1 MARAKLIASTS
12 FRLVLLYVA
21 IFALGSALVLVSVGW
36 EVEQIIDQQIA
47 ATVNEEIKGLS
58 EQYAQGGLQGLYS
71 TLEKRARQ
79 PGSSLY
85 LLTDPAGQVL
95 AGNIAALPPRLLDT
109 PGAVETHYRRPGETQ
124 ARNVALARIFSLPG
138 GLHLLVGR
146 DMADREALR
155 AIFARSFLVSLAA
168 LGALGLVGGLL
179 LARRVLARIDAMSA
193 SAAEIMAGNLEQR
206 LPQAGSHD
214 EFDRLAQN
222 LNAMLDRI
230 NRLMADM
237 REVTDNIAHDLKTP
251 LTRLRNRAEQ
261 ALAQPVGTE
270 GHEAALEQVII
281 ESDRLL
287 AVFNALLQ
295 IARVEGGTGADVL
308 VPCDVGEA
316 AQACVELYQP
326 MIEEADGTLDLV
338 TTSADLHVKG
348 SRELLGQAISNL
360 IINALNYGV
369 GPEGASPHISVACVR
384 LNNDIAITV
393 SDAGPGIAPADL
405 ERVKQRFVRL
415 ETSRSTPGSGMG
427 LALVDAVAG
436 LHGGSLSLTNANP
449 GLSAT
454 LRLPALPPQ
463 APVLTSEALAPA
475 TPN

>member
-1 MARAKLIASTS
+1 M
-12 FRLVLLYVA
+12 VLLYVV
-21 IFALGSALVLVSVGW
+21 IFALGAAVVLVSVGW
-36 EVEQIIDQQIA
+36 EVEKIIDQQIA

-58 EQYAQGGLQGLYS
+58 EQYAQGGLQGLYT

-109 PGAVETHYRRPGETQ
+109 PGAVETRYRRPGEIT
-124 ARNVALARIFSLPG
+124 AHNVALARIFSLPG
-138 GLHLLVGR
+138 GFHLLVGR
-146 DMADREALR
+146 DMADRETLR
-155 AIFARSFLVSLAA
+155 GIFARSFLVSLAA
-168 LGALGLVGGLL
+168 LGALGLVGGMV
-179 LARRVLARIDAMSA
+179 LARRVFRRIDAMSA

-206 LPQAGSHD
+206 LPQTGGHD

-230 NRLMADM
+230 NRLMAEM

-261 ALAQPVGTE
+261 ALAQPVAGDS
-270 GHEAALEQVII
+270 HEAALQQVIM

-287 AVFNALLQ
+287 SVFNALLQ
-295 IARVEGGTGADVL
+295 IARVESGAGADVL
-308 VPCDVGEA
+308 VPCDAGEA
-316 AQACVELYQP
+316 VEACAELYQP
-326 MIEEADGTLDLV
+326 MIEETGGTLEIETAPGLQ
-338 TTSADLHVKG
+338 VKG

-360 IINALNYGV
+360 IINASNYGA
-369 GPEGASPHISVACVR
+369 GAQGEPPRISVVCAR
-384 LNNDIAITV
+384 RDKDIVIKV

-427 LALVDAVAG
+427 LALVEAVARF
-436 LHGGSLSLTNANP
+436 HGGSLELANANP
-449 GLSAT
+449 GLVAT
-454 LRLPALPPQ
+454 LCLPALPAQ
-463 APVLTSEALAPA
+463 APMPQNAG
-475 TPN
+475 

>member
-12 FRLVLLYVA
+12 FRLVLLYVV

-95 AGNIAALPPRLLDT
+95 AGNIAALPPRLLNK
-109 PGAVETHYRRPGETQ
+109 PGAVETSYERPGETV
-124 ARNVALARIFSLPG
+124 ARHVALARIFSLPG
-138 GLHLLVGR
+138 GFHLLVGR

-155 AIFARSFLVSLAA
+155 AIFARSFLVSLGA
-168 LGALGLVGGLL
+168 LGALGLIGGLL
-179 LARRVLARIDAMSA
+179 LARRVLSRIDAMSA
-193 SAAEIMAGNLEQR
+193 SAAEIMAGNLDQR
-206 LPQAGSHD
+206 LPQAGSQD

-230 NRLMADM
+230 NKLMTEM

-261 ALAQPVGTE
+261 ALSQFDAKE
-270 GHEAALEQVII
+270 DHEAALEQVIV

-295 IARVEGGTGADVL
+295 IARVEAGAGGEAL

-316 AQACVELYQP
+316 VEACVELYQP
-326 MIEEADGTLDLV
+326 MVEEAGGTLDLHSMAGLQV
-338 TTSADLHVKG
+338 RG

-360 IINALNYGV
+360 IINALNYGAGRDGTPV
-369 GPEGASPHISVACVR
+369 HISVTCAR
-384 LNNDIAITV
+384 LNHEVTITV
-393 SDAGPGIAPADL
+393 RDRGMGIAPTDL

-415 ETSRSTPGSGMG
+415 EASRSTPGSGMG
-427 LALVDAVAG
+427 LALAEAVAR
-436 LHGGSLSLTNANP
+436 LHGGTLSLDNADP
-449 GLSAT
+449 GLAAT
-454 LRLPALPPQ
+454 LRLPADV
-463 APVLTSEALAPA
+463 ATSGAKLVAGPA
-475 TPN
+475 GNLN

>member
-1 MARAKLIASTS
+1 M
-12 FRLVLLYVA
+12 VLLYVV
-21 IFALGSALVLVSVGW
+21 IFALGSAVVMVSVGW
-36 EVEQIIDQQIA
+36 EVEKIIDQQIA

-58 EQYAQGGLQGLYS
+58 EQYAQGGLQGLYA

-109 PGAVETHYRRPGETQ
+109 PGAVETSYRRPGEIR
-124 ARNVALARIFSLPG
+124 AHNVALARIFSLPG
-138 GLHLLVGR
+138 GFHLLVGR

-155 AIFARSFLVSLAA
+155 GIFARSFLVSLAA
-168 LGALGLVGGLL
+168 LGALGLVGGMV
-179 LARRVLARIDAMSA
+179 LARRVLRRIDAMSA
-193 SAAEIMAGNLEQR
+193 SAAEIMAGNLDQR

-230 NRLMADM
+230 NRLMAEM

-261 ALAQPVGTE
+261 ALAHPDTGE
-270 GHEAALEQVII
+270 SHDAALEQVIV

-287 AVFNALLQ
+287 GVFNALLQ
-295 IARVEGGTGADVL
+295 IARVEAGTGAEAL
-308 VPCDVGEA
+308 APCDAGEA
-316 AQACVELYQP
+316 VEACAELYQP
-326 MIEEADGTLDLV
+326 MIEETGGTLTIETATGLQ
-338 TTSADLHVKG
+338 VKG

-360 IINALNYGV
+360 IINALNYGA
-369 GPEGASPHISVACVR
+369 GPQGAPPRISVVCAR
-384 LNNDIAITV
+384 RDNDIIITV
-393 SDAGPGIAPADL
+393 GDAGPGIPPADL

-415 ETSRSTPGSGMG
+415 ETSRSTAGSGMG
-427 LALVDAVAG
+427 LALVEAVAR
-436 LHGGSLSLTNANP
+436 LHGGSLELANADP
-449 GLSAT
+449 GLVAT
-454 LRLPALPPQ
+454 LRLPAQLMQEPIPQNTPIPPLD
-463 APVLTSEALAPA
+463 P
-475 TPN
+475 